1 MSTEAEARVLP
12 EVTMNDELAKAIQEA
27 VSTADVKSL
36 LIAEAERQLATKTA
50 LDESQAVAEK
60 AAADKIAADK
70 AAADAAAVAA
80 QVFTRT
86 EVIGGRSITF
96 TAGSDSEL
104 DREVLNAYKVAYAL
118 REPEA
123 TATTVDPA
131 EAARA
136 AEAEVL
142 AKTELERK
150 FRANEI
156 SAADYI
162 EQTGAMDKYL
172 EKAGVSLESL
182 QKVTQAD
189 QSAKVVNSWKSAAEA
204 FKLTPAGLDWPGG
217 DKNQEL
223 IGLKIAALGLTDADD
238 KVAALNIAYAEMK
251 RTGLYFPQG
260 DAAPV
265 VKETATVVKD
275 GAASAVT
282 DAAVT
287 DAAVLAARV
296 AAASKIQ
303 SMSSSVFGASSG
315 TSGAPVTSP
324 AVAAAKAIVPADA
337 TPQEIIRAYN
347 EANLAAGINPDEAF
361 KGLTRANVR

>member
-1 MSTEAEARVLP
+1 MSTETEARVLP
-12 EVTMNDELAKAIQEA
+12 EVAMNEALAKAIQEA

-50 LDESQAVAEK
+50 LDESQAAAEK
-60 AAADKIAADK
+60 VAADKIIADK

-86 EVIGGRSITF
+86 EVIGGKNLTF
-96 TAGSDSEL
+96 TAGSDAEL

-118 REPEA
+118 RDPEVA
-123 TATTVDPA
+123 APVVDTQA
-131 EAARA
+131 AARA

-150 FRANEI
+150 FKAGEI

-162 EQTGAMDKYL
+162 QESGAMNAYL
-172 EKAGVSLESL
+172 EKQGISVAALKETVDA
-182 QKVTQAD
+182 T
-189 QSAKVVNSWKSAAEA
+189 QSAKVTNSWARAAET
-204 FKLTPAGLDWPGG
+204 FKQTPAGADWPGG
-217 DKNQEL
+217 EKNQEL
-223 IGLKIAALGLTDADD
+223 IGLKIAALGLADAED
-238 KVAALNIAYAEMK
+238 KVAALHTAYAEMK

-260 DAAPV
+260 DTAPVAAATVAAP
-265 VKETATVVKD
+265 
-275 GAASAVT
+275 AAEVT
-282 DAAVT
+282 E
-287 DAAVLAARV
+287 AAVLAARV
-296 AAASKIQ
+296 AAAAKVQ

-361 KGLTRANVR
+361 KSTTRANVR